1 MTRFVWS
8 RDWRKFFGDEPYPF
22 DLAQVE
28 KRDGAQGP
36 MRLVTAVLGPRT
48 PQRVLDL
55 GCGYGRHMAALAAA
69 GHHVY
74 GTDRSGRAVAR
85 AGARHPRGVA
95 VVADNGELPFRD
107 AVFDAA
113 VSLYTSVGYAGA
125 GPRTVFAQ
133 AGRVVRPGGH
143 LIVDVADGRRRP
155 ISVGC
160 ELVPGGMGFWLRYG
174 TRRQVRQRNLAL
186 SRQAIGL
193 YGFEYRRYTPSSLA
207 ADIEHDDVW
216 TVVTM
221 QSGFDAQPVTGH
233 SRRIVVV
240 ACRK

>member
-8 RDWRKFFGDEPYPF
+8 RDWRDFFGDDPYPF

-36 MRLVTAVLGPRT
+36 LRLVNAVLGPQS

-74 GTDRSGRAVAR
+74 GTDRSGGAVAR
-85 AGARHPRGVA
+85 ATARHPRGVA

-107 AVFDAA
+107 GVFDAA
-113 VSLYTSVGYAGA
+113 VSLYTSVGYPGVC
-125 GPRTVFAQ
+125 PRTVFAE

-143 LIVDVADGRRRP
+143 LVVDVADGTQRP
-155 ISVGC
+155 LSVGC
-160 ELVPGGMGFWLRYG
+160 EQVPGGVGAWLRYG
-174 TRRQVRQRNLAL
+174 TRRQIRQRNLTL

-193 YGFEYRRYTPSSLA
+193 YGFAYRRFTPLSLA
-207 ADIEHDDVW
+207 ADIEHSDAW
-216 TVVTM
+216 TVLTM
-221 QSGFDAQPVTGH
+221 YGGFDEQPITER